1 MTRQPKTHLQH
12 MRDDPLLVFDEAED
26 YMFIWKQV
34 HRFLMKDV
42 KVCCRGCSML
52 FIQIDPFSVGHE
64 RPRAKTCLVPIG
76 YGRDAA
82 A

>member
-34 HRFLMKDV
+34 HRFLMKDMSRCV
-42 KVCCRGCSML
+42 AEGVFNVVHSN
-52 FIQIDPFSVGHE
+52 
-64 RPRAKTCLVPIG
+64 
-76 YGRDAA
+76 
-82 A
+82 